1 MLAGCVVVAL
11 VLVVVFKGRQ
21 KTSNGNY
28 IIVICYIH
36 IFSFLFQISEND
48 DLTAAKNEA
57 YGMLTTGLTVTKNE
71 AYGILNTEPA
81 YEVISD

>member
-11 VLVVVFKGRQ
+11 VIVKGRQ

-36 IFSFLFQISEND
+36 TFSFFSEND
-48 DLTAAKNEA
+48 DLAAASNEA
-57 YGMLTTGLTVTKNE
+57 IYGILNPELTVTSNE
-71 AYGILNTEPA
+71 AIYGILNTEPA